1 MAENQELTRASETG
15 NQRGL
20 VTYAIFVGL
29 TPLIPVPVLDDLAQ
43 SYFRRRLV
51 RMLAASHGRAL
62 GPEDFDALASERGGG
77 GCLSGCLVQA
87 LVYPLKKVFRKVFYF
102 LEWKR
107 AADLTSQ
114 TYHFGYLLN
123 YALQPREGGESL
135 VALRGAVAVREAI
148 DAVCREA
155 PIKPVESAVFGTFRQ
170 SKRVLGSA
178 AGLLSQ
184 TLRRVTGRRPDREQV
199 ERAIETI
206 EPEEE
211 RELETVVTRM
221 QKAIAG
227 VPDEHF
233 KNLRA
238 RLDARLGLPPD

>member
-1 MAENQELTRASETG
+1 MAENQELARAPEAA

-20 VTYAIFVGL
+20 ITYAVFVGL

-62 GPEDFDALASERGGG
+62 GPEELDALVSEPGG
-77 GCLSGCLVQA
+77 GCLRGCVVQA
-87 LVYPLKKVFRKVFYF
+87 VLYPLKKVFRKVFYF

-114 TYHFGYLLN
+114 TYHFAYLLN
-123 YALQPREGGESL
+123 HALRPRADGPSL
-135 VALRGAVAVREAI
+135 VDLRGAGEVRAAI
-148 DAVCREA
+148 EAVCRES
-155 PIKPVESAVFGTFRQ
+155 PIKPVESAVGGTFRQ

-178 AGLLSQ
+178 ASLLARA
-184 TLRRVTGRRPDREQV
+184 LRRVTGPRPDREEV
-199 ERAIETI
+199 ARAIEAV

-211 RELETVVTRM
+211 REIETVVTRM
-221 QKAIAG
+221 QRSIAN
-227 VPDEHF
+227 VPEEHF
-233 KNLRA
+233 RALRA
-238 RLDARLGLPPD
+238 RLEARLGLPPV

>member
-1 MAENQELTRASETG
+1 MAENQELIRAAETG

-29 TPLIPVPVLDDLAQ
+29 TPLIPVPVVDDLAQ

-62 GPEDFDALASERGGG
+62 GAEEFDALVSERGD
-77 GCLSGCLVQA
+77 GCLRGCVVQA
-87 LVYPLKKVFRKVFYF
+87 LVYPLKKVFRKIFYF

-114 TYHFGYLLN
+114 TYHYGYLLN

-135 VALRGAVAVREAI
+135 ISLRGAGAVREAI

-155 PIKPVESAVFGTFRQ
+155 PIKPVESAVGGTFRQ
-170 SKRVLGSA
+170 SKRILRSA
-178 AGLLSQ
+178 ARLLSQ
-184 TLRRVTGRRPDREQV
+184 TLRRITVPRPDREQV
-199 ERAIETI
+199 ARAIETI

-221 QKAIAG
+221 QKAIAN
-227 VPDEHF
+227 VPDDHF
-233 KNLRA
+233 RNLRA
-238 RLDARLGLPPD
+238 QLDARLGLPPS